1 MMRQNKVTSQK
12 QSGIAL
18 IMVLL
23 VVALVTIIATG
34 IASKQNISTRR
45 TQNLLY
51 SEQGYMYLLGAEDWA
66 KTILV
71 QDSKDNKTDSLDDNW
86 ATTLPPIPVEGGTIQ
101 GTIEDLQGRFN
112 INNILKAS
120 NPDQN
125 NIIIFKNL
133 LIEHDI
139 DDGLV
144 DALVDWLDEDL
155 DSTVPN
161 GAEDGI
167 YLSNVTPSR
176 TANHLMASA
185 TELTLVKGFDY
196 KKYNE
201 ISEYIVALPEATTI
215 NINTANAMQ
224 LSMLSNQVSL
234 SEAEDI
240 IKNRE
245 KSGFKTVDEF
255 LALNSVKGKTISK
268 EVLSVTSNYFLL
280 KARSV
285 IGSLKSELY
294 SVLYRNSK
302 GEVKVLLRSQ
312 RRI

>member
-1 MMRQNKVTSQK
+1 MRQNKVTSQK

-294 SVLYRNSK
+294 SVLYRDTK

>member
-1 MMRQNKVTSQK
+1 MRQNKVTSQK

-201 ISEYIVALPEATTI
+201 ISEYIVALPETTTI

-255 LALNSVKGKTISK
+255 LALDSVKGKTISK
-268 EVLSVTSNYFLL
+268 EVLSVTSNYYLL

>member
-1 MMRQNKVTSQK
+1 MRQNKVTSHK

-71 QDSKDNKTDSLDDNW
+71 QDSKDNKTDSLDDSW

-112 INNILKAS
+112 INNILKVS

-133 LIEHDI
+133 LTEHDI

-167 YLSNVTPSR
+167 YLSEVTPSR
-176 TANHLMASA
+176 TANRLMASA
-185 TELTLVKGFDY
+185 TELTLVKGFDF

-201 ISEYIVALPEATTI
+201 ISKYIVALPEATKI

-224 LSMLSNQVSL
+224 ISMLSNQVSL

-255 LALNSVKGKTISK
+255 LALNSLKGKTISK
-268 EVLSVTSNYFLL
+268 EMLSVTSNYFLL

-294 SVLYRNSK
+294 SVLYRDSK
-302 GEVKVLLRSQ
+302 GEMKVLLRSQ